1 MIFKGDIQ
9 MINIAIDGPAGAGK
23 SSVAKAVA
31 AKYGYIYVDTG
42 ALYRA
47 LAYKAIESGI
57 DIADAESVK
66 DMLSITK
73 LNIAYNELGQ
83 RIFLDGEDV
92 SDYIRTA
99 AVSMGASDISAI
111 GFVRE
116 WLLDMQKDIAKTNN
130 CIMDG
135 RDIGTTILP
144 DADVKIFLTASVEE
158 RAQRRYKELIAK
170 GEDVTFEAV
179 IEDVKTRDYNDSH
192 RAVSPLKKAD
202 DAIEVDTTGMN
213 IEQSVDALIKI
224 IDNCVKGE

>member
-1 MIFKGDIQ
+1 

-42 ALYRA
+42 AMYRA
-47 LAYKAIESGI
+47 LAYKAIENSI
-57 DIADAESVK
+57 DISDVAMVS
-66 DMLSITK
+66 DMLSSTK

-83 RIFLDGEDV
+83 RIILDGADV

-111 GFVRE
+111 GYVRQ
-116 WLLDMQKDIAKTNN
+116 WLLDMQKDIAKSNN

-213 IEQSVDALIKI
+213 IEQSVDAIVKI
-224 IDNCVKGE
+224 IDEHIKGE

>member
-1 MIFKGDIQ
+1 

-31 AKYGYIYVDTG
+31 ARYGYIYVDTG
-42 ALYRA
+42 AMYRA
-47 LAYKAIESGI
+47 LAYKAIDGGI
-57 DIADAESVK
+57 DIADVALIE
-66 DMLSITK
+66 DMLSSTE

-83 RIFLDGEDV
+83 RIILDGADV
-92 SDYIRTA
+92 SDKIRTA
-99 AVSMGASDISAI
+99 AISMGASDISAI
-111 GFVRE
+111 PYVRQ
-116 WLLDMQKDIAKTNN
+116 WLLDMQKDIAGKND

-158 RAQRRYKELIAK
+158 RATRRYKELIAK
-170 GEDVTFEAV
+170 GETATFEEV

-202 DAIEVDTTGMN
+202 DAIEVDTTGMDV
-213 IEQSVDALIKI
+213 EQSVEAISSI
-224 IDNCVKGE
+224 IDKHTKGE

>member
-1 MIFKGDIQ
+1 

-42 ALYRA
+42 AMYRA
-47 LAYKAIESGI
+47 LAYKAIENGI
-57 DIADAESVK
+57 SIKDVALVENMLADTE
-66 DMLSITK
+66 
-73 LNIAYNELGQ
+73 LNISYNELGQ
-83 RIFLDGEDV
+83 RIILDGKDV
-92 SDYIRTA
+92 SDFIRTA
-99 AVSMGASDISAI
+99 TVSMGASDISAI
-111 GFVRE
+111 PYVRT
-116 WLLDMQKDIAKTNN
+116 WLLDMQKSIARKND

-158 RAQRRYKELIAK
+158 RATRRYKELIAK

-213 IEQSVDALIKI
+213 IQESVDAISNI
-224 IDNCVKGE
+224 IDKCIKGE

>member
-1 MIFKGDIQ
+1 

-42 ALYRA
+42 AMYRA
-47 LAYKAIESGI
+47 LAYKAIENGI
-57 DIADAESVK
+57 SIKDVALVE
-66 DMLSITK
+66 DMLSDTE
-73 LNIAYNELGQ
+73 LNISYNELGQ
-83 RIFLDGEDV
+83 RIILDGNDV
-92 SDYIRTA
+92 SDFIRTA

-111 GFVRE
+111 PCVRT
-116 WLLDMQKDIAKTNN
+116 WLLDMQKNIARKND

-158 RAQRRYKELIAK
+158 RATRRYKELVAK

-213 IEQSVDALIKI
+213 IEESVDAISNI
-224 IDNCVKGE
+224 IDKCIKGE

>member
-31 AKYGYIYVDTG
+31 SKYGYIYVDTG

-47 LAYKAIESGI
+47 LAYKAIEGGV
-57 DIADAESVK
+57 DIADAESVR
-66 DMLSITK
+66 DMLSKTK

-83 RIFLDGEDV
+83 RIFLDGADV

-116 WLLDMQKDIAKTNN
+116 WLLDMQKDIAKANN

-144 DADVKIFLTASVEE
+144 NADIKIFLTASVEE
-158 RAQRRYKELIAK
+158 RAKRRYKELIEK
-170 GEDVTFEAV
+170 GESVTFEAV

-213 IEQSVDALIKI
+213 IEQSVDALVKI
-224 IDNCVKGE
+224 IDRCVKGE

>member
-1 MIFKGDIQ
+1 

-42 ALYRA
+42 AMYRA
-47 LAYKAIESGI
+47 LAYKALENSI
-57 DIADAESVK
+57 DIADAAMVS
-66 DMLSITK
+66 DMLSSTK
-73 LNIAYNELGQ
+73 LDIAYNELGQ
-83 RIFLDGEDV
+83 RIILDGADV

-111 GFVRE
+111 GYVRE
-116 WLLDMQKDIAKTNN
+116 WLLDMQKDIAKNNN

-144 DADVKIFLTASVEE
+144 NADVKIFLTASVEE

-213 IEQSVDALIKI
+213 IEQSVDAIVKI
-224 IDNCVKGE
+224 IDRSTKGE

>member
-47 LAYKAIESGI
+47 LAYKSIESGI
-57 DIADAESVK
+57 DIADAEAVG
-66 DMLSITK
+66 DMLSKTK

-83 RIFLDGEDV
+83 RIILDGADV

-116 WLLDMQKDIAKTNN
+116 WLLDMQKDIAKSNN

-213 IEQSVDALIKI
+213 IEQSVDALVKI
-224 IDNCVKGE
+224 IDRCVKGE

>member
-1 MIFKGDIQ
+1 
-9 MINIAIDGPAGAGK
+9 MINIAVDGPAGAGK

-42 ALYRA
+42 AMYRA
-47 LAYKAIESGI
+47 LAYKAIENGI
-57 DIADAESVK
+57 SIKDILSIEK
-66 DMLSITK
+66 MLSDTE
-73 LNIAYNELGQ
+73 LNISYNELGQ
-83 RIFLDGEDV
+83 RIILDGEDV

-99 AVSMGASDISAI
+99 AISMGASDISAI
-111 GFVRE
+111 ASVRE
-116 WLLDMQKDIAKTNN
+116 WLLDMQKNIARKNN

-158 RAQRRYKELIAK
+158 RATRRYKELIAK

-179 IEDVKTRDYNDSH
+179 IEDVKVRDYNDSH

-202 DAIEVDTTGMN
+202 DAVEVDTTGMN
-213 IEQSVDALIKI
+213 IEETVNYISDI
-224 IDNCVKGE
+224 IDKCVKGE

>member
-1 MIFKGDIQ
+1 

-31 AKYGYIYVDTG
+31 SKYGYIYVDTG

-47 LAYKAIESGI
+47 LAYKAIEGGV
-57 DIADAESVK
+57 DIADAESVR
-66 DMLSITK
+66 DMLSKTK

-83 RIFLDGEDV
+83 RIFLDGADV

-116 WLLDMQKDIAKTNN
+116 WLLEMQKDIAKANN

-144 DADVKIFLTASVEE
+144 NADVKIFLTASVEE
-158 RAQRRYKELIAK
+158 RAKRRYKELIEK
-170 GEDVTFEAV
+170 GESVTFEAV

-213 IEQSVDALIKI
+213 IEQSVDALVKI
-224 IDNCVKGE
+224 IDRCVKGE

>member
-1 MIFKGDIQ
+1 

-31 AKYGYIYVDTG
+31 SKYGYIYVDTG
-42 ALYRA
+42 AMYRA
-47 LAYKAIESGI
+47 LAYKAIDSGI
-57 DIADAESVK
+57 SISDTNAVL
-66 DMLSITK
+66 DMLSETK
-73 LNIAYNELGQ
+73 LDIAYNQLGQ
-83 RIFLDGEDV
+83 RIILDGADV

-116 WLLDMQKDIAKTNN
+116 WLLDMQKSIARNNN

-158 RAQRRYKELIAK
+158 RAARRYKELIEK
-170 GEDVTFEAV
+170 GENVTFESV

-202 DAIEVDTTGMN
+202 DAIEIDTTGMN
-213 IEQSVDALIKI
+213 IEQSVDAIVEV
-224 IDNCVKGE
+224 IDRNIKGE

>member
-31 AKYGYIYVDTG
+31 SKYGYIYVDTG

-47 LAYKAIESGI
+47 LAYKAIEGGL
-57 DIADAESVK
+57 DIADAESVS
-66 DMLSITK
+66 DMLSKTK

-83 RIFLDGEDV
+83 RIFLDGADV

-116 WLLDMQKDIAKTNN
+116 WLLDMQKDIAKANN

-144 DADVKIFLTASVEE
+144 NADIKIFLTASVEE
-158 RAQRRYKELIAK
+158 RAKRRYKELIEK
-170 GEDVTFEAV
+170 GESVTFEAV
-179 IEDVKTRDYNDSH
+179 MEDVKTRDYNDSH

-213 IEQSVDALIKI
+213 IEQSVDALVKI
-224 IDNCVKGE
+224 IDRCVKGE

>member
-1 MIFKGDIQ
+1 
-9 MINIAIDGPAGAGK
+9 MINIAVDGPAGAGK

-42 ALYRA
+42 AMYRA
-47 LAYKAIESGI
+47 LAYKAIENGI
-57 DIADAESVK
+57 SIK
-66 DMLSITK
+66 DVPAIEKMLSETK
-73 LNIAYNELGQ
+73 LNITYNELGQ
-83 RIFLDGEDV
+83 RIILDGNDV

-111 GFVRE
+111 PVVRT
-116 WLLDMQKDIAKTNN
+116 WLLDMQKNIARNN
-130 CIMDG
+130 DCIMDG

-144 DADVKIFLTASVEE
+144 DAEVKIFLTASVEE
-158 RAQRRYKELIAK
+158 RATRRYKELIAK

-179 IEDVKTRDYNDSH
+179 IEDVKVRDYNDSH

-213 IEQSVDALIKI
+213 IDETINCISNI
-224 IDNCVKGE
+224 IDNHAKGE